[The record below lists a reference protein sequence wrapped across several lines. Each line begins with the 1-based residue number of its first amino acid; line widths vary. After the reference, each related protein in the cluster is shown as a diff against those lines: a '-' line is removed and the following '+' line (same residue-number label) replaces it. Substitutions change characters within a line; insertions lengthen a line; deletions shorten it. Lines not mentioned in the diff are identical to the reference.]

1 MKMKLHVPALM
12 LATGLLGGCGP
23 AVDNAGNIPRL
34 GQWQRESKLLAL
46 VANDVWIDRKDAPFS
61 LPPDSTETKN
71 CFEPTLKSG
80 KEVNSDLLANSQQ
93 LCRLETFEEKE
104 GKLTSTGT
112 CGPKD
117 KDGMTVT
124 GTIEF
129 DGREREESAEAK
141 VAVLMNVKDKSGT
154 SERVRIA
161 YQTKWTRV
169 GDCKR

>member
-1 MKMKLHVPALM
+1 MKLHVPAL
-12 LATGLLGGCGP
+12 LGACALLGGCGP
-23 AVDNAGNIPRL
+23 VADNASNIPRL

-61 LPPDSTETKN
+61 LPPDSTETKD

-93 LCRLETFEEKE
+93 MCRLETFEENE
-104 GKLTSTGT
+104 GKLVSKGT
-112 CGPKD
+112 CGPSEK
-117 KDGMTVT
+117 GSNTIT

-129 DGREREESAEAK
+129 DGREREESAEATVG
-141 VAVLMNVKDKSGT
+141 VAMIVRGKDGA

-161 YQTKWTRV
+161 YRTKWTRL
-169 GDCKR
+169 GECRK

>member
-1 MKMKLHVPALM
+1 MRMHVQAL
-12 LATGLLGGCGP
+12 LAATVLLGGCGP
-23 AVDNAGNIPRL
+23 MTDNPSNAPRL
-34 GQWQRESKLLAL
+34 GQWQHESKLLAL

-61 LPPDSTETKN
+61 LPPDSSEVKD

-80 KEVNSDLLANSQQ
+80 KEINSDLLANSQQ
-93 LCRLETFEEKE
+93 MCRLETFEEDK
-104 GKLTSTGT
+104 GKLVSTGT
-112 CGPKD
+112 CGPTTKA
-117 KDGMTVT
+117 GMKVS

-141 VAVLMNVKDKSGT
+141 VGVNMIVTDPSGT

-161 YQTKWTRV
+161 YQNKWTRI

>member
-1 MKMKLHVPALM
+1 MKPHIHAL
-12 LATGLLGGCGP
+12 LFGTILLGGCGP
-23 AVDNAGNIPRL
+23 SVDIAGNIPLR

-61 LPPDSTETKN
+61 LPPDSTEVKD

-93 LCRLETFEEKE
+93 MCRLETFDEKE
-104 GKLTSTGT
+104 GKLVSTGT
-112 CGPKD
+112 CGPTS
-117 KDGMTVT
+117 KDGMEIT

-129 DGREREESAEAK
+129 DGREKEQSADAK
-141 VAVLMNVKDKSGT
+141 VAVSMNVKDRSGT

-161 YQTKWTRV
+161 YQTKWTRL